1 MTEYKI
7 KKTQSEELSYADIL
21 SRGGNIVVPLIQRD
35 YAQGRK
41 TDKAREIRKSFV
53 SDLHKYLMAT
63 DKVMNLDFVY
73 GAKDDNRFVPLDG
86 QQRLTTLFLLHLY
99 LDALRGNQD
108 APIEFKFSYET
119 RENSRRFCEHLIAS
133 RYELFK
139 EDAFKERTDSR
150 GYKFTHTPSSIIK
163 DQSWW
168 LNAWKTDPTV
178 TGMLRMLDEIHRVF
192 FKDWQK
198 AAERLFV
205 TENQPIRFQ
214 YLPLV
219 NFYDPDDLYIKMN
232 ARGLPLTDFEIFKS
246 RWMEEIEKVYPKDS
260 AKTIKTRIDVDW
272 TDFLWPM
279 RIKRIGLK
287 NIDPYFQNLLKLVIG
302 NAMASFGNRNTDFQM
317 LFEANGK
324 KQTFSFAKYV
334 EEYNVSFSKTLLDR
348 INEEL
353 TQLCTAESLFTRL
366 RTNMIDSG
374 GWMNIASLWD
384 SFIINEWDPSNPD
397 YKGRVSLYA
406 VSRFSSLLP
415 SANDDEVKEWLRL
428 IRNLAENKR
437 FNGYDDAVN
446 FIKDID
452 RALDQIKLYADKHS
466 PAHRINDWVAQSS
479 FTPNSGFT
487 DAQWQEEVIKAELRK
502 DPAWDKELTECER
515 HFYLN
520 GSVAFPLWCAGEINI
535 KLPISTQNIRRDLVS
550 FKSYKGKLIALLN
563 EAGKKD
569 SKVTEQY
576 LLVKALLSK
585 GNYMPALSAYRRNIY
600 NDPGHRDYSWR
611 ALLRFGENTNERAVK
626 LIKEIIDDKDY
637 KLNNVAESLKN
648 IIRHR
653 TRRDMPLWRRLLTS
667 RFGKEM
673 LSCSNQGF
681 LSFADGKEENVLI
694 YGSSRRSGY
703 HFELNTLYIEKLVKT
718 YYPDAKVSVSCNTGT
733 EADYTI
739 TVNGVAISYWDGVW
753 YNDSLQISKFQDL
766 VKFIRDQIRRD
777 CQHK

>member
-1 MTEYKI
+1 MTEYEI
-7 KKTQSEELSYADIL
+7 KKTHSKELSYADIL

-35 YAQGRK
+35 YAQGRN
-41 TDKAREIRKSFV
+41 TDKARDIRKSFV
-53 SDLHKYLMAT
+53 SDLYKYLMVS

-73 GAKDDNRFVPLDG
+73 GAKDDTRFVPLDG

-108 APIEFKFSYET
+108 VPIEFKFSYET
-119 RENSRRFCEHLIAS
+119 RESSRRFCEHLIAS
-133 RYELFK
+133 RYELIN
-139 EDAFKERTDSR
+139 EDAFKERTDIR
-150 GYKFTHTPSSIIK
+150 GNKFTPTPSSIIK

-168 LNAWKTDPTV
+168 LNAWKADPTV
-178 TGMLRMLDEIHRVF
+178 AGMLRMLDEIHRVF
-192 FKDWQK
+192 FKDWHK
-198 AAERLFV
+198 AVERLFV
-205 TENQPIRFQ
+205 TENQPILFQ

-246 RWMEEIEKVYPKDS
+246 RWMEEIEKVYSKDD
-260 AKTIKTRIDVDW
+260 AKIIKTKIDVDW

-279 RIKRIGLK
+279 RNNRTGLK

-302 NAMASFGNRNTDFQM
+302 NAMASFGSRNTDFQM
-317 LFEANGK
+317 LFEANGN

-334 EEYNVSFSKTLLDR
+334 EDYNVSFSKTLLDR

-353 TQLCTAESLFTRL
+353 AQLCTAQSLFTRL

-384 SFIINEWDPSNPD
+384 SFIINEWDSLKPD

-415 SANDDEVKEWLRL
+415 SANDDEVREWLRL
-428 IRNLAENKR
+428 IRNLSENKR
-437 FNGYDDAVN
+437 FNDYDDAVN

-452 RALDQIKLYADKHS
+452 RILVQIKRYADNLS
-466 PAHRINDWVAQSS
+466 PDHRINDWVAQSS

-487 DAQWQEEVIKAELRK
+487 DAQWQEEVIKAVLRK
-502 DPAWDKELTECER
+502 DPVWDKELTECEC

-520 GSVAFPLWCAGEINI
+520 GSAALPLWCAGEIDI
-535 KLPISTQNIRRDLVS
+535 KLPFSTQNIHRNLTS
-550 FKSYKGKLIALLN
+550 FKSYKHKLIALLN

-569 SKVTEQY
+569 SDVTRHY

-585 GNYMPALSAYRRNIY
+585 GNYMPALSADRRNIY

-611 ALLRFGENTNERAVK
+611 SLLRFGENTNERAVK
-626 LIKEIIDDKDY
+626 LIKEVIDDKDY
-637 KLNNVAESLKN
+637 KLNNVTESLKD

-667 RFGKEM
+667 RFGNEI

-681 LSFADGKEENVLI
+681 LSFANGKKENVLI

-703 HFELNTLYIEKLVKT
+703 HAELNTLYIEKLLKT
-718 YYPDAKVSVSCNTGT
+718 YYPASKVSVSWNMGT
-733 EADYTI
+733 EADYII
-739 TVNGVAISYWDGVW
+739 TVNGVVISYWDGIW
-753 YNDSLQISKFQDL
+753 YNDRLQISKFQDL
-766 VKFIRDQIRRD
+766 VKFINDHIRKTLD
-777 CQHK
+777 